1 MATAFVMLGGILLAA
16 TIFVVY
22 DEISYRR
29 DQRARRR

>member
-1 MATAFVMLGGILLAA
+1 MVGAFVMLGCMLLAA

-22 DEISYRR
+22 DGISYRR

>member
-1 MATAFVMLGGILLAA
+1 MVGAFVTLGGILLIV

-22 DEISYRR
+22 DGISYRR